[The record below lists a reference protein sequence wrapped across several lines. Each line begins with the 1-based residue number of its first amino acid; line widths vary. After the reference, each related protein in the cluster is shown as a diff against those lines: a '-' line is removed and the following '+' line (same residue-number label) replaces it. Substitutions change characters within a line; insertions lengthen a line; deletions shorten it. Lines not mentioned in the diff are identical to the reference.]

1 MTPRWITA
9 RPVIRLQS
17 IAPNYHEREPPVT
30 PTHQPEGLTFA
41 PEYDQPVRYIERTRS
56 WYQALGYPNVYQWA
70 HYVEVPFAPLR
81 KPLARSCVT
90 FVTTAARYQSDKGPQ
105 GSGAPYNAAA
115 KFYTVYSGDTALEH
129 DLRISHVAI
138 DRVHTSMEDS
148 RCWFPLEALHTAVA
162 TGRIGALAR
171 RFHGAPTNRSQRQ
184 TLEVDCPEILQRCRD
199 DGVEAAILL
208 PNCPVCHQTLSLVA
222 RQLESHGIPTAI
234 MGCARDIPE
243 YCGVPRYLFSD
254 FPLGNPAGRPQDPQ
268 SQTTTLEWAL
278 RLLESAPGP
287 RTTLQSPLRWS
298 ESAAWK
304 LDYCNVEK
312 LTADEIRRRREEWN
326 QARTEAHAV
335 RQMGSDL

>member
-1 MTPRWITA
+1 
-9 RPVIRLQS
+9 VRL
-17 IAPNYHEREPPVT
+17 
-30 PTHQPEGLTFA
+30 
-41 PEYDQPVRYIERTRS
+41 
-56 WYQALGYPNVYQWA
+56 
-70 HYVEVPFAPLR
+70 
-81 KPLARSCVT
+81 
-90 FVTTAARYQSDKGPQ
+90 
-105 GSGAPYNAAA
+105 
-115 KFYTVYSGDTALEH
+115 TALEH

-148 RCWFPLEALHTAVA
+148 RCWFPLEALRTTVVA
-162 TGRIGALAR
+162 GRIGALAK

-222 RQLESHGIPTAI
+222 RHLESHGISSVI

-268 SQTTTLEWAL
+268 SQATTLEWAL

-304 LDYCNVEK
+304 LDYCNAEK